1 MQGQAGLFGPQVQI
15 ILMCIV
21 NSQMCVVNSQMCV
34 YVEFCCCREIV
45 VLLVHQV
52 GQAHKAERGQ

>member
-1 MQGQAGLFGPQVQI
+1 
-15 ILMCIV
+15 
-21 NSQMCVVNSQMCV
+21 MCVVNSQMCV